1 MKFMRHKQYE
11 STENKDKVRKEDKE
25 LIEKEFKRKKIK
37 LSYLGM
43 PSGELK
49 DILEWRD
56 YLDRCTAVEND
67 FAQRHELELNAVRL
81 NLNGKIDIL
90 FGDIDDILIKGKD
103 KYGNKLI
110 FPYDIIFLDYF
121 GGILYRGFRRVNAIT
136 SLISKQKGNSF
147 LLFLT
152 FNLKESGYAKSTIV
166 HTLRKIKQEFIP
178 FCFQDEKTKKQI
190 AEVTGWYEDAEEI
203 YRQKIFV
210 PYFIKTNA
218 ENIGF
223 EVHAYP
229 PFFYEGFRKNPM
241 LHFAFKLVPERESP
255 TKAVSKQTI
264 IDIMNLNLKEVSR
277 GRISVLKKRPPN
289 LKI

>member
-1 MKFMRHKQYE
+1 MKHRQYE
-11 STENKDKVRKEDKE
+11 STENKDRVRKEDKE
-25 LIEKEFKRKKIK
+25 LIEKEFKKKKAK

-56 YLDRCTAVEND
+56 YLDRCTAVENN
-67 FAQRHELELNAVRL
+67 FVQRHELALNVVRF

-103 KYGNKLI
+103 KYDNKLI

-121 GGILYRGFRRVNAIT
+121 GGILYRGLRRVNAIA
-136 SLISKQKGNSF
+136 SLISKQRGNSF

-152 FNLKESGYAKSTIV
+152 FNLKESRYAKNTIV
-166 HTLRKIKQEFIP
+166 DTLRKIKQELSV
-178 FCFQDEKTKKQI
+178 FCWDEKTKKQI
-190 AEVTGWYEDAEEI
+190 VEITKWYEDAEEI

-218 ENIGF
+218 ENVGF
-223 EVHAYP
+223 EVYAYP
-229 PFFYEGFRKNPM
+229 PVFYEGFRKNPM
-241 LHFAFKLVPERESP
+241 LHFAFKLVPEGKFP

-264 IDIMNLNLKEVSR
+264 IDIINLDLKGVSR
-277 GRISVLKKRPPN
+277 GMVSVLKKRSPN